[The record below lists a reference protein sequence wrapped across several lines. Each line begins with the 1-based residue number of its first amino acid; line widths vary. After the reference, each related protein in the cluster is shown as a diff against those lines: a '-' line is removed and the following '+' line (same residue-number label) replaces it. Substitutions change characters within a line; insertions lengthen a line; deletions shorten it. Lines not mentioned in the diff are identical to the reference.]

1 MTSSFALDTN
11 ILIYLYDSFEDR
23 KRDIS
28 ESLLI
33 DEPFISAQVI
43 SEFLNVT
50 KRLQKLPKR
59 EILEKC
65 NKVIAQCEI
74 IPMSQEI
81 MDRALFLINRYDFQ
95 LFDSIIIASAL
106 EANCNILYSEDLQHN
121 QLIENRL
128 TIINPFM

>member
-1 MTSSFALDTN
+1 MSNFTLATN
-11 ILIYLYDSFEDR
+11 VLIYLFDSFEDR

-33 DEPFISAQVI
+33 DKPFISAQVI

>member
-1 MTSSFALDTN
+1 MSNFTLDTN
-11 ILIYLYDSFEDR
+11 VLIYLFDSFEDR

-33 DEPFISAQVI
+33 DKPFISAQVI

-65 NKVIAQCEI
+65 NKVISQCEI

-81 MDRALFLINRYDFQ
+81 MDKALILINRYDFQ

-106 EANCNILYSEDLQHN
+106 EANCNILCSEDLQHN
-121 QLIENRL
+121 QLIENRP
-128 TIINPFM
+128 TIINPFL

>member
-1 MTSSFALDTN
+1 MSSFALDTN

-33 DEPFISAQVI
+33 DKPFISAQVI

>member
-1 MTSSFALDTN
+1 MSSFALDTN

-33 DEPFISAQVI
+33 DKPFISAQVI

-65 NKVIAQCEI
+65 NKVISQCEI

-81 MDRALFLINRYDFQ
+81 MDKALILINRYDFQ

-106 EANCNILYSEDLQHN
+106 EANCNILCSEDLQHN
-121 QLIENRL
+121 QLIENRP
-128 TIINPFM
+128 TIINPFL